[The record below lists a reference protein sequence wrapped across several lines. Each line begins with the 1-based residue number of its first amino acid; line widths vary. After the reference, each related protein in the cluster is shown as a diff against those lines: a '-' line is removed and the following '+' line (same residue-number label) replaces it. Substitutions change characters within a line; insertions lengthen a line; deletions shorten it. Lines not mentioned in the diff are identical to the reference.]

1 MEHWKNFSLQ
11 FKSKNMVEILN
22 LKILGDNR
30 ETKTS

>member
-1 MEHWKNFSLQ
+1 MEHWKNFNLQ
-11 FKSKNMVEILN
+11 FKSKNVVKILN